1 MPTVRSR
8 LSARIF
14 RMIVCPVRR

>member
-1 MPTVRSR
+1 MPAVRSR